1 MTIED
6 KITLDD
12 ELHNLLKLANK
23 ERDDNFAVKQ
33 AIKALISQLENE
45 VRIDELHN
53 LAKKQKTFVG
63 YGYDDIGV
71 DINDIDDR
79 IATLQA
85 KEQE

>member
-1 MTIED
+1 MTNKDINYEFM
-6 KITLDD
+6 KIVGKHST
-12 ELHNLLKLANK
+12 HWNYS
-23 ERDDNFAVKQ
+23 KQ
-33 AIKALISQLENE
+33 ETIKRLTALISQLENE